1 MSNGIAKLHK
11 RVKAQ
16 DTSAE
21 SKPDLPLV
29 HNETLSI
36 AAMCVSNPDRSP
48 LGIDGGDPARTPT
61 GRTEV
66 VSDDFSILV

>member
-1 MSNGIAKLHK
+1 VGDSFKLDK
-11 RVKAQ
+11 RRQ
-16 DTSAE
+16 
-21 SKPDLPLV
+21 LFIGV